1 MKQPFKGSMT
11 LALTGASG
19 AAYGLR
25 LLTALIQAR
34 YQVHFLMSDAA
45 KIVVKTELGLD
56 WPADP
61 EQLAVHLTEQYQ
73 GMPEQIKVWAAKDWF
88 SPVASGSGAPKTM
101 VICPCSGG
109 TLAAIAH
116 GLSDNLVERAAD
128 VILKE
133 KGRLILVP
141 RETPLSTLHLQNML
155 SLSQMG
161 VTIMPAAPG
170 FYHQPTQIEELLDFM
185 VARILDHLGIENQAS
200 QRWGVDDKA

>member
-1 MKQPFKGSMT
+1 MTSFKGCLT
-11 LALTGASG
+11 LGLTGASG
-19 AAYGLR
+19 AAYGTR
-25 LLTALIQAR
+25 LLAALVGAD
-34 YQVHFLMSDAA
+34 YQVHFLMSEAA
-45 KIVVKTELGLD
+45 KIVVRTELD
-56 WPADP
+56 EIWPDEP
-61 EQLAVHLTEQYQ
+61 EALAAHLTAQYQ
-73 GMPEQIKVWAAKDWF
+73 AKPDQIKVWAAKDWF

-133 KGRLILVP
+133 RGRLILVP
-141 RETPLSTLHLQNML
+141 RETPFSTLHLQNML

-170 FYHQPTQIEELLDFM
+170 FYHKPTSIDELLDFM
-185 VARILDHLGIENQAS
+185 VARILDHLGIENTAS
-200 QRWGVDDKA
+200 ERWGV

>member
-1 MKQPFKGSMT
+1 MSKQFKGQIT

-19 AAYGLR
+19 AAYGVALLSR
-25 LLTALIQAR
+25 LVQFG
-34 YQVHFLMSDAA
+34 YQVHFLMSEAA
-45 KIVVKTELGLD
+45 KVVVATELQQT
-56 WPADP
+56 WPQQPHELAKYLS
-61 EQLAVHLTEQYQ
+61 EQTQAV
-73 GMPEQIKVWAAKDWF
+73 PEQIKVYSGLDWF

-109 TLAAIAH
+109 TLASICH

-133 KGRLILVP
+133 RGRLILVP
-141 RETPLSTLHLQNML
+141 RETPFSTLHLQNML

-170 FYHQPTQIEELLDFM
+170 FYHHPQSIDDLIDFM
-185 VARILDHLGIENQAS
+185 VARILDHLNIDNEVS
-200 QRWGVDDKA
+200 QRWGHE

>member
-1 MKQPFKGSMT
+1 MNQLFNGSLT

-25 LLTALIQAR
+25 LLSALVQAQ

-45 KIVVKTELGLD
+45 KIVVKTELDLD
-56 WPADP
+56 WPEQP
-61 EQLAVHLTEQYQ
+61 QQLADHLIKQYQ
-73 GMPEQIKVWAAKDWF
+73 AKPEQIKVWASKDWF

-133 KGRLILVP
+133 RGRLILVP

-170 FYHQPTQIEELLDFM
+170 FYHKPTEIEELLDFM
-185 VARILDHLGIENQAS
+185 VARILDHLGIENKAS
-200 QRWGVDDKA
+200 QRWGVDD

>member
-1 MKQPFKGSMT
+1 VA
-11 LALTGASG
+11 LAAH
-19 AAYGLR
+19 
-25 LLTALIQAR
+25 LTA
-34 YQVHFLMSDAA
+34 
-45 KIVVKTELGLD
+45 
-56 WPADP
+56 
-61 EQLAVHLTEQYQ
+61 QYQ
-73 GMPEQIKVWAAKDWF
+73 AKPEQIKVWAAKDWF

-133 KGRLILVP
+133 RGRLILVP
-141 RETPLSTLHLQNML
+141 RETPFSTLHLQNML

-170 FYHQPTQIEELLDFM
+170 FYHKPTSIDELLDFM
-185 VARILDHLGIENQAS
+185 VARILDHLGIENTAS
-200 QRWGVDDKA
+200 ERWGV

>member
-1 MKQPFKGSMT
+1 VTSFKGCLT
-11 LALTGASG
+11 LGLTGASG
-19 AAYGLR
+19 AAYGTR
-25 LLTALIQAR
+25 LLAALVSAD
-34 YQVHFLMSDAA
+34 YQVHFLMSEAA
-45 KIVVKTELGLD
+45 KIVVRTELD
-56 WPADP
+56 EIWPDEPVA
-61 EQLAVHLTEQYQ
+61 LAAHLTAQYQ
-73 GMPEQIKVWAAKDWF
+73 AKPEQIKVWAAKDWF

-133 KGRLILVP
+133 RGRLILVP
-141 RETPLSTLHLQNML
+141 RETPFSTLHLQNML

-170 FYHQPTQIEELLDFM
+170 FYHKPTSIDELLDFM
-185 VARILDHLGIENQAS
+185 VARILDHLGIENTAS
-200 QRWGVDDKA
+200 ERWGV

>member
-1 MKQPFKGSMT
+1 MKQPFKGSLT

-25 LLTALIQAR
+25 LLNALVQAQ

-45 KIVVKTELGLD
+45 KIVVKTELDLD
-56 WPADP
+56 WPELPA
-61 EQLAVHLTEQYQ
+61 QLAEHLTKEYQ
-73 GMPEQIKVWAAKDWF
+73 AQPEQIKVWAGKDWF

-133 KGRLILVP
+133 RGRLILVP

-170 FYHQPTQIEELLDFM
+170 FYHQPTTIEELYDFM
-185 VARILDHLGIENQAS
+185 VARILDHLGIENKAS
-200 QRWGVDDKA
+200 QRWGIDD

>member
-1 MKQPFKGSMT
+1 MKEFSGSLT
-11 LALTGASG
+11 LGLTGASG
-19 AAYGLR
+19 AAYGTR
-25 LLTALIQAR
+25 LLSALVRAG

-45 KIVVKTELGLD
+45 KIVVRTELEEI
-56 WPADP
+56 WPDEP
-61 EQLAVHLTEQYQ
+61 EALAAHLTEQHQ
-73 GMPEQIKVWAAKDWF
+73 AQPEQIKVWASKDWF

-101 VICPCSGG
+101 VICPCSSG

-133 KGRLILVP
+133 RGRLILVP
-141 RETPLSTLHLQNML
+141 RETPFSTLHLQNML

-170 FYHQPTQIEELLDFM
+170 FYHKPSSIDELLDFM
-185 VARILDHLGIENQAS
+185 VARILDHLGIDNNAS
-200 QRWGVDDKA
+200 QRWGCED

>member
-1 MKQPFKGSMT
+1 MT

>member
-1 MKQPFKGSMT
+1 MSKQFKGQIT

-19 AAYGLR
+19 AAYGVALLSR
-25 LLTALIQAR
+25 LVEFG
-34 YQVHFLMSDAA
+34 YQVHFLMSEAA
-45 KIVVKTELGLD
+45 KVVVATELQQR
-56 WPADP
+56 WPQEPQALAQYLS
-61 EQLAVHLTEQYQ
+61 EQTQAQ
-73 GMPEQIKVWAAKDWF
+73 PEQIKVYTGLDWF

-109 TLAAIAH
+109 TLASICH

-133 KGRLILVP
+133 RGKLILVP
-141 RETPLSTLHLQNML
+141 RETPFSTLHLQNML

-170 FYHQPTQIEELLDFM
+170 FYHHPETIDDLVDFM
-185 VARILDHLGIENQAS
+185 VARILDHLAIENDVS
-200 QRWGVDDKA
+200 QRWGHQD